1 MIASI
6 RTGSFKRDA
15 GGVSQSGRRASCRIV
30 GGNQV
35 LLDVLD
41 DDDDVV
47 VVVVV
52 VDDATCAR
60 LRTEIVGD
68 ANPGIVVAR
77 RLLLK
82 FMNIKTNFVL
92 VEIHSFSFKKIQ
104 HLFLSFVDGV
114 LQP

>member
-1 MIASI
+1 MRSKTREARPSRQTYLIM
-6 RTGSFKRDA
+6 D
-15 GGVSQSGRRASCRIV
+15 
-30 GGNQV
+30 
-35 LLDVLD
+35 DHDDD

-82 FMNIKTNFVL
+82 FMNMKTNFVL

-114 LQP
+114 LQS